1 MSLKWAL
8 TRGAQVTAQ
17 FVMYRKKNC
26 PAKSR
31 TPLRVNEVEPLL
43 CEEEDE
49 EEVELSA
56 LQDADRTLGRR
67 DGPPSGDGTAQ
78 SGQTEVFLKRQEAE
92 MWHQQEVRDGILLT
106 GQLVDCSRWF
116 VTSEPVTWL
125 YTPLLPLFLNL
136 AVIQLYMWLDQPSQL
151 HAVTPDTWSLCVYLY
166 YQPTLISCKN
176 ILNRNCQCLQ
186 WS

>member
-1 MSLKWAL
+1 M

-17 FVMYRKKNC
+17 FIMYRKNC

-31 TPLRVNEVEPLL
+31 TPLRVHEVEPLL

-56 LQDADRTLGRR
+56 LQDADRTLGRQ

-92 MWHQQEVRDGILLT
+92 M
-106 GQLVDCSRWF
+106 
-116 VTSEPVTWL
+116 
-125 YTPLLPLFLNL
+125 
-136 AVIQLYMWLDQPSQL
+136 
-151 HAVTPDTWSLCVYLY
+151 
-166 YQPTLISCKN
+166 
-176 ILNRNCQCLQ
+176 
-186 WS
+186 